1 MKNSKIVDHS
11 RVVGRIT
18 QGLSLKTEQ
27 NLVGLVLSLNLSLV
41 SKVKQGKGG
50 SSRDQEGDVEP
61 AVVEVEL

>member
-1 MKNSKIVDHS
+1 ML
-11 RVVGRIT
+11 VVNTGA
-18 QGLSLKTEQ
+18 LKTEQ

-61 AVVEVEL
+61 AVVKVEL